1 MRTYAGAKSLDS
13 QENATSTPVA
23 NKEGKGTLRPECAH
37 FETEQKPSQNGR
49 YLRCACGSRVSLY
62 RQRAE
67 ENPRNSTLQDVR
79 SPGSRRWTVPGQVK
93 VETNIFSKAFRAAW
107 YFARRRLLTER
118 CPTHC
123 QMTASYRS
131 QRPAIL

>member
-1 MRTYAGAKSLDS
+1 
-13 QENATSTPVA
+13 
-23 NKEGKGTLRPECAH
+23 
-37 FETEQKPSQNGR
+37 
-49 YLRCACGSRVSLY
+49 
-62 RQRAE
+62 
-67 ENPRNSTLQDVR
+67 
-79 SPGSRRWTVPGQVK
+79 VK

-107 YFARRRLLTER
+107 YFTRRLLTER

>member
-1 MRTYAGAKSLDS
+1 
-13 QENATSTPVA
+13 
-23 NKEGKGTLRPECAH
+23 
-37 FETEQKPSQNGR
+37 
-49 YLRCACGSRVSLY
+49 
-62 RQRAE
+62 
-67 ENPRNSTLQDVR
+67 
-79 SPGSRRWTVPGQVK
+79 VK